1 MSGISKKMLQ
11 AAAGS
16 AGGGAGD
23 PYYSRVD
30 VTGTS
35 DYSRYYYNVG
45 TAISDDGYVA
55 RVYAGWAGGGSP
67 YSAVVHVFD
76 AQGNETFWKHDG
88 FDSRYD
94 ATQPHDV
101 AIDDAYVYVVH
112 GYYEYPITTVKDRVY
127 MTCFD
132 RDTGAIQWIRRYADM
147 RPVTNNCVGHRLIN
161 GASGEL
167 IMCGKFAT
175 SGGATSGGYIA
186 RISKTDGSIVASKRT
201 GDGLAAP
208 AACAG
213 IGYDADTGNI
223 FFGLGYGL
231 WSVNYA
237 LTSINDIKQGV
248 ADNIG
253 FAMGPNLTAFI
264 DGQLNKLWVMNKS
277 FTLQWGITPGSGT
290 NLMDVMIDA
299 DDNVYLSRSD
309 GQYVDKYNSAGVHQW
324 TRYWSGF
331 GSADSSSAVATR
343 ENAGFIVRGR
353 PNGDAVNQ
361 GVVKYPTDGTGTGT
375 YGDLEY
381 LAGSNPSWPTHTDQP
396 STLSGTLS
404 SNIGA
409 STDDIAATW
418 VDQSGTFTRT
428 VYTIS

>member
-1 MSGISKKMLQ
+1 MSSITKKLMM
-11 AAAGS
+11 ATP

-35 DYSRYYYNVG
+35 GYIYRYYNVAA
-45 TAISDDGYVA
+45 AISDDGYVA
-55 RVYAGWAGGGSP
+55 HVYAGRSSS
-67 YSAVVHVFD
+67 YSNYYSIVHVFD
-76 AQGNETFWKHDG
+76 ANGNETFWKYDG

-94 ATQPHDV
+94 ATQPYDV

-112 GYYEYPITTVKDRVY
+112 GYFEFPVNTLKDRVY

-147 RPVTNNCVGHRLIN
+147 RINTNNCVGHRLIN

-175 SGGATSGGYIA
+175 SGGSSSGGYIA
-186 RISKTDGSIVASKRT
+186 RISKTDGSIVASKLT
-201 GDGLAAP
+201 GDGVVAP
-208 AACAG
+208 NECVG

-223 FFGLGYGL
+223 FFGLGWGL

-237 LTSINDIKQGV
+237 LTSINNIKQGSG
-248 ADNIG
+248 APAG
-253 FAMGPNLTAFI
+253 FAMGPNLTAFL

-290 NLMDVMIDA
+290 QVRDVMIDA
-299 DDNVYLSRSD
+299 DDNVYLTRAY
-309 GQYVDKYNSAGVHQW
+309 GQYVDKYNSSGTHQW
-324 TRYWSGF
+324 TRYWSPSGIN
-331 GSADSSSAVATR
+331 DNTYAVATR
-343 ENAGFIVRGR
+343 ENAGFIVRER
-353 PNGDAVNQ
+353 PTGASLAH

-375 YGDLEY
+375 YGDLDY
-381 LAGSNPSWPTHTDQP
+381 LSGSNPSWPTHTDQP

-404 SNIGA
+404 SDIGSSVA
-409 STDDIAATW
+409 DTAATW
-418 VDQSGTFTRT
+418 YNQGGTFTRN
-428 VYTIS
+428 VYIIS